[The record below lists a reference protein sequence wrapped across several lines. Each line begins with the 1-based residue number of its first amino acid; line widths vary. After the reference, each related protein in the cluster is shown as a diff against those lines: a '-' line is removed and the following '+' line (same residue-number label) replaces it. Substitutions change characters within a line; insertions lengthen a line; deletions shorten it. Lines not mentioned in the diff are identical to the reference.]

1 MAGST
6 ARRAKLRA
14 ILVMITLATLPLYC
28 LGYFVMQRAQSQ
40 LKLNFATLA
49 SASTR
54 VQTLQI
60 FATATGEPGFATLPA
75 PAVTPGG
82 SDATL
87 TVPVVF
93 PTWSPV
99 PEEFLRQY
107 FQLIEQRAYPQ
118 TWALLTTH
126 YRQAHNSTGY
136 QPYVDFWNTVST
148 VSITN
153 PQTVSQN
160 QQSAQLK
167 AQVSFIFT
175 NGKSSTQTITFSLVA
190 DAASASWL
198 IDDTY

>member
-6 ARRAKLRA
+6 ARRARVRA
-14 ILVMITLATLPLYC
+14 ILVIIILATLPLYC

-49 SASTR
+49 SRSTR

-60 FATATGEPGFATLPA
+60 FATATGAPDSATLAA

-87 TVPVVF
+87 TVPVVI
-93 PTWSPV
+93 PTQSPV

-107 FQLIEQRAYPQ
+107 FQLIEQRAYSQ
-118 TWALLTTH
+118 TWALLSDH
-126 YRQAHNSTGY
+126 YRQQHNATGF
-136 QPYVDFWNTVST
+136 QPYVDFWNTVAG
-148 VSITN
+148 VSIAN
-153 PQTVSQN
+153 AQTVSQN
-160 QQSAQLK
+160 QQSARLQ
-167 AQVSFIFT
+167 AQVTFKFT
-175 NGKSSTQTITFSLVA
+175 NGKSSTQTITFGLVS
-190 DAASASWL
+190 DAASGSWL